1 MPHRRK
7 KRRTWED
14 KAHDVIGKLS
24 SASYRQTQLLSSG
37 KKSKV
42 HRAYSIPEDAQEL
55 IKALGMHDRRAA
67 EIKAKTIMEGL
78 RRAGVPID

>member
-24 SASYRQTQLLSSG
+24 AASYRQAQVLSSG
-37 KKSKV
+37 KKSKS
-42 HRAYSIPEDAQEL
+42 HRAYSIPEEAQEL
-55 IKALGMHDRRAA
+55 VKALGMHDRNAA
-67 EIKAKTIMEGL
+67 EVRAKTIMEGL